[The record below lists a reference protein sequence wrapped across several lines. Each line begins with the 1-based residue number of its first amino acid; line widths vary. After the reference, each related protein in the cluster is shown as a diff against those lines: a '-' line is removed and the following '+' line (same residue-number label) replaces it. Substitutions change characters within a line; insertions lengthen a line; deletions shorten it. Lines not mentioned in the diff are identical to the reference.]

1 MKSSLINH
9 AVRIVRSRE
18 LVDMKLGKLAGR
30 TGIVVEIA
38 KNGHGM
44 FVKLDKPYLWE
55 DEWYIPKES
64 IQYYEL

>member
-44 FVKLDKPYLWE
+44 FVKLDKPYLGE
-55 DEWYIPKES
+55 GEWYIPKES

>member
-1 MKSSLINH
+1 
-9 AVRIVRSRE
+9 
-18 LVDMKLGKLAGR
+18 MKLGKLAGR

-44 FVKLDKPYLWE
+44 FVKLDKPYLGE

>member
-9 AVRIVRSRE
+9 AVRIVRSSE

-44 FVKLDKPYLWE
+44 FVKLDKPYLGE